1 MHSRDMEYIDQEI
14 KFLCRKIQSL
24 SWLRLKS
31 ACAGHKSGTP
41 NASDYNLLTLE
52 VDVLDA
58 DRFLSLRDIM
68 DKKFTGVVWGG
79 VVSNDR
85 INYRFSDQEE
95 QENFINFLVKVLDE
109 V

>member
-1 MHSRDMEYIDQEI
+1 
-14 KFLCRKIQSL
+14 
-24 SWLRLKS
+24 
-31 ACAGHKSGTP
+31 
-41 NASDYNLLTLE
+41 LTLE